1 VPGVVDDPPPR
12 VEAGALVPVQIVN
25 ERKRVVRPRRGGAR
39 KNPVRALQQ
48 RINGSELGRESLV
61 VGGALPSP
69 LLFSCVSTH
78 GRAEH
83 GISAVLL
90 FHSALAQGCKA

>member
-1 VPGVVDDPPPR
+1 MTSVVDDPPPLL
-12 VEAGALVPVQIVN
+12 EPVSFIPIEIVN
-25 ERKRVVRPRRGGAR
+25 ERKRIVRPRRGGAR

-48 RINGSELGRESLV
+48 SINGGELGREGLV
-61 VGGALPSP
+61 VGGPFPSP
-69 LLFSCVSTH
+69 LLFSSVPTH

-90 FHSALAQGCKA
+90 FLSALAQGCKA